1 MVSIIVSANLTGE
14 TSAPFSDSAE
24 WYENGVDFVDGLEA
38 ICGAGDPS
46 IKEGLCIYTY
56 LANKG
61 MTERYVLSYI
71 LSLKKFSSWTV
82 GNDVVKETVEM

>member
-1 MVSIIVSANLTGE
+1 M
-14 TSAPFSDSAE
+14 
-24 WYENGVDFVDGLEA
+24 DGLEA

-71 LSLKKFSSWTV
+71 LEGEKSSSWTV
-82 GNDVVKETVEM
+82 GNKVVK

>member
-1 MVSIIVSANLTGE
+1 M
-14 TSAPFSDSAE
+14 SAPFSRSAE

-61 MTERYVLSYI
+61 MTERYVS
-71 LSLKKFSSWTV
+71 
-82 GNDVVKETVEM
+82 D